1 MKKLPTKQNLS
12 SNLSVKKEEATPC
25 PLCNN
30 PLETSHTTHFTEE
43 HVKEEI
49 FCPQCEITNTVDY
62 HSLQ

>member
-1 MKKLPTKQNLS
+1 MKKLLRKQTIPSKLSITKEK
-12 SNLSVKKEEATPC
+12 VIC

-30 PLETSHTTHFTEE
+30 PLETTHTAHFAEE
-43 HVKEEI
+43 QVKEEV

>member
-1 MKKLPTKQNLS
+1 MKKLLEKQTSIPNLS
-12 SNLSVKKEEATPC
+12 ATQEKETC

-30 PLETSHTTHFTEE
+30 PLETSHTTHFAEE
-43 HVKEEI
+43 QVKEEV